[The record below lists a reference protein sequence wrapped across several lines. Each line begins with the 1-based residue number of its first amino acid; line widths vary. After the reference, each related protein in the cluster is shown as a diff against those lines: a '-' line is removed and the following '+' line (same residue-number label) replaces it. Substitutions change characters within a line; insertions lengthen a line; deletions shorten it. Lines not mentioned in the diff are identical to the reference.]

1 MTTRAALSLVLLV
14 LFAGL
19 MLVGCDDDDPLI
31 AGGPDTVSSCVECH
45 ASEQMLKATA
55 LPDPPPP
62 EDEGEG

>member
-1 MTTRAALSLVLLV
+1 MRSMRVVLSLLLSATF
-14 LFAGL
+14 LTL
-19 MLVGCDDDDPLI
+19 LVGCDDDESI
-31 AGGPDTVSSCVECH
+31 VAGHDDQSTCVGCH